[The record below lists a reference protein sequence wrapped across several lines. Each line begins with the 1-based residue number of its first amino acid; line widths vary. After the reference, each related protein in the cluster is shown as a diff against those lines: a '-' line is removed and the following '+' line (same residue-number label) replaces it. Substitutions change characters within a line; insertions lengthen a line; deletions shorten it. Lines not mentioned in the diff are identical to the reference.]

1 VDGAIPHL
9 RLVRSENGNVNEFLV
24 VYLDSVDE
32 RLLDYLDED
41 EELRLDTVRR
51 MRFYATALLDGS
63 ITTAALYEDWP
74 DWFDLA
80 PAFVAAYAPDEVEE
94 LEEATALLEGP
105 RIEENVPL
113 TKAERAYLVAL
124 ERALDMYPEMRTTE
138 EE

>member
-1 VDGAIPHL
+1 MDGAIPHL

-63 ITTAALYEDWP
+63 ITPGALAEDWP
-74 DWFDLA
+74 EFFDLA
-80 PAFVAAYAPDEVEE
+80 PAFTAAYTPELAEAEVKARFLEVAEVDEHTVLSGADVAYLSA
-94 LEEATALLEGP
+94 LEE
-105 RIEENVPL
+105 R
-113 TKAERAYLVAL
+113 
-124 ERALDMYPEMRTTE
+124 LDMYPEMRMGE